1 MPCNFCS
8 YLIEQEISCRRAHF
22 SANRAGEWEA
32 TAEILLIVR
41 RVHIQRCE
49 VCRAASLSQSGKQ
62 IAQAAADHLPE
73 SDQAIFGEDELTL
86 TRT

>member
-1 MPCNFCS
+1 MLCNFCS
-8 YLIEQEISCRRAHF
+8 YLIKQEISCRRAHF

-49 VCRAASLSQSGKQ
+49 VCQVASLPQSGKQ
-62 IAQAAADHLPE
+62 IAQAAADHSLE
-73 SDQAIFGEDELTL
+73 SDQSIFGEDGLTL